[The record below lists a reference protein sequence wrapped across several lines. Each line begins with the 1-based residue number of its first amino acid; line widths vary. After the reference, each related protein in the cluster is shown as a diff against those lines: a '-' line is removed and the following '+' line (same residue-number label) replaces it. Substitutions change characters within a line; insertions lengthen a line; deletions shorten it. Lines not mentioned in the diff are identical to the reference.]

1 MSNDKME
8 NTASKKKLLSTI
20 GTVFFAVVSLFY
32 VAPIVVVFVN
42 SLKKKAFINLNIFSF
57 PDAKSFAGG
66 AKLYAGYRQVRIFKI
81 SRLDSI
87 YYSIFS
93 ACNSYMHLNVCL
105 VFNES

>member
-42 SLKKKAFINLNIFSF
+42 SLKILFISPI
-57 PDAKSFAGG
+57 KSF
-66 AKLYAGYRQVRIFKI
+66 
-81 SRLDSI
+81 
-87 YYSIFS
+87 
-93 ACNSYMHLNVCL
+93 NSK
-105 VFNES
+105 